1 MNGEGCRLN
10 SAGRIGGR
18 GGEVEPQSHH
28 SGLITLED
36 LESFTGD
43 LDSDLPFHG
52 SESPTED
59 NGEVMELDEPDQLL
73 NYWQDIGRGHRVDIP
88 RGMVTPL
95 TWLALLSHLF
105 VISISSINQ
114 PINKQIHK

>member
-88 RGMVTPL
+88 RGMVNT
-95 TWLALLSHLF
+95 THMACSVIAFICHLYF
-105 VISISSINQ
+105 VNQ
-114 PINKQIHK
+114 STNQQTST